1 MTTRRETLK
10 GVALLAVA
18 DKLTDGGLQPVSP
31 PQAPRRTHPV
41 LPPGARD
48 DFAKRCIAC
57 GACLAACPE
66 NVLVPA
72 TDWHRFAQPELDFRK
87 GSCLLGCVRCSQI
100 CPAAAFHPL
109 QVEMKPHVHIGTAV
123 WKSDRCLRMTEKE
136 RCTACVRKCPV
147 QAIHL
152 VKDIPV
158 VDAAVCIGCGACEH
172 VCPAR
177 PEPAISVNGYERQ
190 VKVTPMSEMDLLAEM
205 QLLMEGG
212 KTLVL
217 ARNGVLVKVE
227 TERGVQPLV
236 AAYDAGLLKG
246 SIVFDRAVGRAA
258 AAFYAAGKAREVH
271 TLLAGAGAEELCQAA
286 GVQLVAAKTVP
297 RILNRDRSA
306 SCPMEQAAEE
316 LKDTGKIMAAVRA
329 ALERMNGK

>member
-10 GVALLAVA
+10 GALLLAAV
-18 DKLTDGGLQPVSP
+18 DKLTDGGLQPVT
-31 PQAPRRTHPV
+31 QACAPRRAHAV

-48 DFAKRCIAC
+48 DFARRCIAC
-57 GACLAACPE
+57 GACMAACPE
-66 NVLVPA
+66 AVLVPA
-72 TDWHRFAQPELDFRK
+72 RDWRRFGQPELDFRK

-123 WKSDRCLRMTEKE
+123 WRAESCLRVTEKE

-152 VKDIPV
+152 VKGIPV

-177 PEPAISVNGYERQ
+177 PEPAIFVNGHERQ
-190 VKVTPMSEMDLLAEM
+190 VMVTPMSEQDLLAEM
-205 QLLMEGG
+205 QQLMENG

-217 ARNGVLVKVE
+217 ARNGVLLKIE
-227 TERGVQPLV
+227 TERGVRPLV

-258 AAFYAAGKAREVH
+258 AAFYAEGGAREVH
-271 TLLAGAGAEELCQAA
+271 TLLAGEGAADLCRAG
-286 GVQLVAAKTVP
+286 GVRFVAAKTVP

-316 LKDTGKIMAAVRA
+316 LKDNGKIMAAVRA
-329 ALERMNGK
+329 TLERMNGK